1 MWDVPEPGTEPAP
14 AGRFLATEP
23 PGKSLTV
30 FSTVRASF
38 SNPNSKLLCIFL
50 NPAMELI
57 SLDQNELIIHKLALL
72 SA

>member
-1 MWDVPEPGTEPAP
+1 MSPALAGGFLSPG
-14 AGRFLATEP
+14 P

-30 FSTVRASF
+30 FSTVGASF
-38 SNPNSKLLCIFL
+38 SNPNSKLLCVSL

-57 SLDQNELIIHKLALL
+57 SLDQNELTIHKLAFL